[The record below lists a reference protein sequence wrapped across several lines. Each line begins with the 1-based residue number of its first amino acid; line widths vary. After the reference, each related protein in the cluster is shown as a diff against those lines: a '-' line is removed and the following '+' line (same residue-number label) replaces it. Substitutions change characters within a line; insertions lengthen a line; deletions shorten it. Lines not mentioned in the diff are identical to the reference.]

1 MVEYPLVYIFGANGQ
16 KLKSAKIRKQ
26 TYALP
31 TIHNKYAVIVV
42 LLSRF
47 EHPDTSS
54 FTDPEIVWKMHKE
67 LHIGVI
73 VVSDS
78 SERVLEL
85 LDTYTP
91 RIASEFHASSSA
103 PDKSL

>member
-1 MVEYPLVYIFGANGQ
+1 
-16 KLKSAKIRKQ
+16 
-26 TYALP
+26 
-31 TIHNKYAVIVV
+31 
-42 LLSRF
+42 
-47 EHPDTSS
+47 
-54 FTDPEIVWKMHKE
+54 MHKE